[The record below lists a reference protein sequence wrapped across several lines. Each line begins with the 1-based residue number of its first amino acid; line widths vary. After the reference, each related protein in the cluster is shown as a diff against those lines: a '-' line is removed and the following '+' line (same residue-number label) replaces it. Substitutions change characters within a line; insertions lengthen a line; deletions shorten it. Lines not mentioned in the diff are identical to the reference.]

1 MMAQASDHVKN
12 KTRLKLAIVPALL
25 AILGFVLWS
34 NRSST
39 PGASEA
45 PATVAVAPPTVL
57 VKSIPKSAAPAQ
69 PKRVA
74 WPKFTQKEI
83 LATNPFRGSSAM
95 QAAMK
100 PQEEAPA
107 SVASGTLGETSDLGG
122 EDEVNADPWAQLV
135 ENFQG
140 KAKGVYI
147 ESSKGPA
154 MKIGARL
161 WQVGD
166 QIGDRYRITE
176 IRPEG
181 IVVET
186 APALK

>member
-1 MMAQASDHVKN
+1 MSQTSDNAKN
-12 KTRLKLAIVPALL
+12 KKWLKLAVVPALL
-25 AILGFVLWS
+25 AVLGFVLWS
-34 NRSST
+34 NQSST
-39 PGASEA
+39 PGGSEI
-45 PATVAVAPPTVL
+45 PTTVAISPPTVL
-57 VKSIPKSAAPAQ
+57 VKGTPKSAAPAQ
-69 PKRVA
+69 TKRVA
-74 WPKFTQKEI
+74 WPKFSHKEI

-95 QAAMK
+95 QAALK

-107 SVASGTLGETSDLGG
+107 AVAGNSKGESSDQGC
-122 EDEVNADPWAQLV
+122 EDEVDFDPWAQLV

-140 KAKGVYI
+140 KSKGVYI

-154 MKIGARL
+154 MKIGTRL

-166 QIGDRYRITE
+166 QIGERYRITE
-176 IRPEG
+176 IRPDG

>member
-1 MMAQASDHVKN
+1 MSQTSDSAKN
-12 KTRLKLAIVPALL
+12 KKWLKLAIVPALL
-25 AILGFVLWS
+25 AVLGFVLWS
-34 NRSST
+34 NQSST
-39 PGASEA
+39 PSETAA
-45 PATVAVAPPTVL
+45 PTIVAIAPPTVL
-57 VKSIPKSAAPAQ
+57 VKNTPKPAAAAQ

-100 PQEEAPA
+100 PNEEAPT
-107 SVASGTLGETSDLGG
+107 SVASNALGESSDLGG

-135 ENFQG
+135 DNFQG
-140 KAKGVYI
+140 KSKGVYI

-166 QIGDRYRITE
+166 QIGNRYRITE
-176 IRPEG
+176 IRPDG

>member
-1 MMAQASDHVKN
+1 MPQTSDSAKN
-12 KTRLKLAIVPALL
+12 KKWLKLAIVPALL
-25 AILGFVLWS
+25 AVLGFVLWS
-34 NRSST
+34 NQTST
-39 PGASEA
+39 PSESSA
-45 PATVAVAPPTVL
+45 PAIVTVAPPTVL
-57 VKSIPKSAAPAQ
+57 VKSTPKSAAPAQ

-74 WPKFTQKEI
+74 WPKFSHKEI

-95 QAAMK
+95 RAALR
-100 PQEEAPA
+100 PQEESPA
-107 SVASGTLGETSDLGG
+107 AAASNVKGESSDLGS
-122 EDEVNADPWAQLV
+122 EDEVDFDPWAQLV

-140 KAKGVYI
+140 KSKGVYI

-166 QIGDRYRITE
+166 QIGERYRITE
-176 IRPEG
+176 IRPDG

>member
-1 MMAQASDHVKN
+1 MSQTSDIAKN
-12 KTRLKLAIVPALL
+12 KKWLKLAIVPVLL
-25 AILGFVLWS
+25 VVLGVVLWS
-34 NRSST
+34 NQSPKPVESV
-39 PGASEA
+39 A
-45 PATVAVAPPTVL
+45 PATMAVAPTTPL
-57 VKSIPKSAAPAQ
+57 MKSSPKPIAPAQ

-74 WPKFTQKEI
+74 WPKFSHKEI
-83 LATNPFRGSSAM
+83 LATNPFRGSRAM
-95 QAAMK
+95 QAALK
-100 PQEEAPA
+100 PQPEIPSATAGNTIGANSDLEGEEEA
-107 SVASGTLGETSDLGG
+107 DF
-122 EDEVNADPWAQLV
+122 DPWAKLV

-140 KAKGVYI
+140 KPKGVYI

-166 QIGDRYRITE
+166 QIGERYRITE
-176 IRPEG
+176 IRPDG